1 MTQPPRQLL
10 SLWDYGWLDHNEFL
24 LPPCSNSQEVVATY
38 LRSDSFGTSFVG
50 PSLDQAE
57 DLHGPFRR
65 ELIAPTDF
73 QLVSPGE
80 FHDQVQSIRHPEG
93 FSEPAS
99 DEQWRAVEL
108 LISELEK
115 RYRWILRLGL
125 TDDNAEKFH
134 DWGYVLN
141 IFQEFLLANPN
152 SEPVSRLVFG
162 YD

>member
-24 LPPCSNSQEVVATY
+24 LPPCPSPQEVVAAY
-38 LRSDSFGTSFVG
+38 LRSNSFGTSFVG
-50 PSLDQAE
+50 PNLDQVK

-65 ELIAPTDF
+65 ELIATTDF
-73 QLVSPGE
+73 QFVNASE
-80 FHDQVQSIRHPEG
+80 FHDQVQAIRHPKG

-99 DEQWRAVEL
+99 DEQWQGVEL
-108 LISELEK
+108 LTSELEK
-115 RYRWILRLGL
+115 RYSWIIRLRL
-125 TDDNAEKFH
+125 TDDNVEKFH
-134 DWGYVLN
+134 DWGFVLT

-152 SEPVSRLVFG
+152 SEEVSRLVFG